1 MAWSGSLRPAAE
13 GSTRN
18 SPERRRSRPF
28 GEFDR
33 NSYAAHL
40 SSKRSFCYTRYKTGS
55 CGSVRFAYTTR
66 WRPNFSV
73 MAKTAQE
80 VLRQIQDEGIELI
93 DLKFVDLYGK
103 WQHLTVAKDLIDE
116 DSFVSGVAFD
126 GSSIR
131 GWKAINESDMAMVPD
146 PSTAWIDPFYSHKT
160 LSLICSIQEP
170 RSGEAY
176 GRCPRALALKALD
189 YLSATGIADT
199 AYFGP
204 EPEFFI
210 FDDVRFTSGN
220 GTSFYSVDS
229 IEAPWNTARLEEG
242 GNLANKIQ
250 LKEGYFPVCPND
262 TMQDLRT
269 EMLLTMASL
278 GVPIEKHH
286 HEVAT
291 AQNELGMKFAE
302 LISAADN
309 VMIYKYV
316 VRNVAKKYGKTAT
329 FMPKPVF
336 ADNGTGMHVHQS
348 LWKGGQPLFFGEG
361 TYANLSQTA
370 RWYIGGLLKHAP
382 SFLAF
387 TNPTTNS
394 YKRLV
399 PGFEAPVN
407 LVYSQ
412 GNRSAAVRIPLTGP
426 SPKAKR
432 LEFRSGDALSNPYLG
447 FAAMLMAGIDGI
459 KNQIDPGDGTDVDL
473 FELSAEELAK
483 ISTVPASLNGS
494 LEALDADKHYL
505 MEGNVFT
512 EDFINNWID
521 LKYEEVQQLRQRP
534 HPHEFTMYYDA

>member
-1 MAWSGSLRPAAE
+1 
-13 GSTRN
+13 
-18 SPERRRSRPF
+18 
-28 GEFDR
+28 
-33 NSYAAHL
+33 
-40 SSKRSFCYTRYKTGS
+40 
-55 CGSVRFAYTTR
+55 
-66 WRPNFSV
+66 
-73 MAKTAQE
+73 MAKTAQD
-80 VLRQIQDEGIELI
+80 VLRQIKDEGIELI
-93 DLKFVDLYGK
+93 DLKFIDLHGK
-103 WQHLTVAKDLIDE
+103 WQHLTVTPDVVEEEAFTE
-116 DSFVSGVAFD
+116 GVAFD
-126 GSSIR
+126 GPSIR

-146 PSTAWIDPFYSHKT
+146 PNTAWIDPFYGHKT

-170 RSGEAY
+170 RSGKPY
-176 GRCPRALALKALD
+176 SRWPRALAQKALD
-189 YLSATGIADT
+189 YLSSSGLADT

-204 EPEFFI
+204 EPEFFV
-210 FDDVRFTSGN
+210 FDDVRYKSAN
-220 GTSFYSVDS
+220 GSSFYSVDS
-229 IEAPWNTARLEEG
+229 IENPWNTDRVEEG

-250 LKEGYFPVCPND
+250 LKEGYFPVAPND
-262 TMQDLRT
+262 TLQDMRT
-269 EMLLTMASL
+269 EMLLTMGSL

-291 AQNELGMKFAE
+291 SQHELGMKFAE
-302 LISAADN
+302 LITAADN

-329 FMPKPVF
+329 FMPKPIF
-336 ADNGTGMHVHQS
+336 ADNGSGMHVHQS
-348 LWKGGQPLFFGEG
+348 IWKNGDTLMWGDG

-412 GNRSAAVRIPLTGP
+412 GNRSAAVRIPLTGMN
-426 SPKAKR
+426 PKAKR
-432 LEFRSGDALSNPYLG
+432 LEFRSGDALANPYLG
-447 FAAMLMAGIDGI
+447 FAGMLMGGSDGI
-459 KNQIDPGDGTDVDL
+459 KNQMDPGNGTDVDL
-473 FELSAEELAK
+473 FELPAEELAK

-494 LEALDADKHYL
+494 LEALKADHEYL
-505 MEGNVFT
+505 LAGGVFT
-512 EDFINNWID
+512 EDFIDNWIA